1 MNYLQKKK
9 QAFMSIV
16 NSIKGFVRSVSGAPP
31 ITLENCPDD
40 HSLINYQIFGN
51 SIQDGEPTPAAPVDI
66 ETVGEKTINLVN
78 YKDFVKSGKTR
89 KILYGIQFEITNSRI
104 DIGIPITLK
113 ANTNYVL
120 SADCTKDGFVG
131 GLIVNNG
138 TANDW
143 CTKTRKNL
151 YISNTTDTDINTQL
165 RVVDTTGTQGSVV
178 KNIMLI
184 EGATAKEFVP
194 YGYEIPV
201 TAFPNDFNIN
211 DIDNMILDSY
221 YCLPIQLKPNTKY
234 ALSVSYND
242 YTRYVALSIG
252 VTYGSA
258 KSDDRIWIN
267 HKTSESLQLKPGQA
281 KIFTTTDN
289 GMVYLCTP
297 SVVTLDAA
305 KAVFTTNIQGL
316 VIQEYDAQPI
326 TTNIYLDEPLRKL
339 GDYADYIDFKE
350 SKIYR
355 YSAVKYITKDWSW
368 TRNTSTTTKGMYG
381 NYISMDMEKGTRLP
395 GYCNV
400 LPANKQGWNAWTY
413 PQIHFGQANRAPYI
427 ITETQM
433 ATNEDLYNYL
443 SNNGEVEPY
452 IVYIKGD
459 IDGII
464 EPTEEELQLP
474 SIPGLPTFKGNT
486 TYTIETNIQPSNMAA
501 DYYST
506 VKGD

>member
-16 NSIKGFVRSVSGAPP
+16 NSIKGFVRNINGTPP
-31 ITLENCPDD
+31 ITLEDCVDD

-51 SIQDGEPTPAAPVDI
+51 SVQDGEPSPDAPVVV
-66 ETVGEKTINLVN
+66 ESVGEKTINLVN

-104 DIGIPITLK
+104 DIPIPITLK
-113 ANTNYVL
+113 ANTSYVL

-131 GLIVNNG
+131 GLLVNNG

-151 YISNTTDTDINTQL
+151 YISNTTDTDINTHL

-201 TAFPNDFNIN
+201 TA
-211 DIDNMILDSY
+211 S
-221 YCLPIQLKPNTKY
+221 
-234 ALSVSYND
+234 
-242 YTRYVALSIG
+242 
-252 VTYGSA
+252 
-258 KSDDRIWIN
+258 
-267 HKTSESLQLKPGQA
+267 SETGES
-281 KIFTTTDN
+281 
-289 GMVYLCTP
+289 
-297 SVVTLDAA
+297 
-305 KAVFTTNIQGL
+305 
-316 VIQEYDAQPI
+316 I

-339 GDYADYIDFKE
+339 GNYADYIDFRE

-355 YSAVKYITKDWSW
+355 YSAVKYITKNWSW
-368 TRNTSTTTKGMYG
+368 TKNTSPTTNGMYG
-381 NYISMDMEKGTRLP
+381 NYVSLDMERGTRLP

-413 PQIHFGQANRAPYI
+413 PQVHFGQANRAPYI
-427 ITETQM
+427 LTETQM

-452 IVYIKGD
+452 IIYIKGD
-459 IDGII
+459 NDGII
-464 EPTEEELQLP
+464 TPTEEELQLP

-486 TYTIETNIQPSNMAA
+486 TYKINTNTQPSNMAA
-501 DYYST
+501 EYYST